1 MKIGLWN
8 LDHPEHNRSATRR
21 YQRYQEIL
29 AYLNRQHCD
38 VFILTEANA
47 AVRMAGYQAY
57 FSTESPFLKK
67 DRDYELPNSYHQVG
81 IYSRS
86 SLEHVEITES
96 VNGLL
101 CKTTP
106 NDPPLSIYGNVIT
119 IKDQWKKDSDKT
131 YTDRLGEQLEIFARL
146 VTSKCIIGGDFNLRL
161 GWPQKRRA
169 HQRVKEFVDHHG
181 LVWPTET
188 QTDTVQHVIHS
199 PELTAKVTIDLSV
212 QHTKGNSDKL
222 SDHPFLLID
231 VQDA

>member
-1 MKIGLWN
+1 VVTYTHLNETFFFQIFFGRIN
-8 LDHPEHNRSATRR
+8 HPQGFHRHFSAIR
-21 YQRYQEIL
+21 
-29 AYLNRQHCD
+29 
-38 VFILTEANA
+38 
-47 AVRMAGYQAY
+47 
-57 FSTESPFLKK
+57 
-67 DRDYELPNSYHQVG
+67 
-81 IYSRS
+81 
-86 SLEHVEITES
+86 
-96 VNGLL
+96 
-101 CKTTP
+101 
-106 NDPPLSIYGNVIT
+106 NVIT

-222 SDHPFLLID
+222 SDHPFPLID